1 MYEGD
6 IETAEVLRQL
16 ARESPTVLWSMTADW
31 EELLFI
37 TDDYGDLW
45 GRPRSALVED
55 PTDFLNGIHP
65 DDRATAIESRE
76 RAKAGEPAEI
86 EIRVD
91 PTAEFDRWARV
102 RSVPI
107 HEDGEHTRTAGFA
120 REITERREYR
130 RQLEA
135 VNDQLERFADVVAHD
150 LRNPLSV
157 ASGSVELAREEEDH
171 RALSMASDAIERME
185 TLVDE
190 VLESAAT
197 QGAVADAEAIE
208 LSSFAVEHWRYVPT
222 EEARLT
228 IETDRKVRAD
238 RELLSRLFENL
249 FSNAVE
255 HGSTSSQPEADD
267 AVEHGSTSPRPRDE
281 DAVEHGSTSS
291 RTGSD
296 GVTITVGATDRGF
309 YIADDG
315 PGLPGGGDRDVL
327 AEGFAGDDGG
337 TGLGLAIVKRI
348 TDAHGWDVEVGESTA
363 GGARFD
369 FVLPEDGGRVTD

>member
-157 ASGSVELAREEEDH
+157 ASGSVELAREETDH
-171 RALSMASDAIERME
+171 RALSMADDALERME

-197 QGAVADAEAIE
+197 RRAVADAEAIE

-267 AVEHGSTSPRPRDE
+267 AAGHAT
-281 DAVEHGSTSS
+281 DA
-291 RTGSD
+291 
-296 GVTITVGATDRGF
+296 VTITVGATDRGF

-315 PGLPGGGDRDVL
+315 AGLPGGGDRDVL